1 MLLTVGKNDKP
12 HLQLLNNLLP
22 KNPSPKN
29 PEMAKLLK
37 NQPIYLNLMLAD
49 LRVVLLPLQINS
61 LELLG
66 MVSHKMSKITIFG
79 HNHFQKKFVSKFD
92 IFTKENSI
100 TIKVD
105 FRLK

>member
-37 NQPIYLNLMLAD
+37 NQPNQPIYLNLMLAD
-49 LRVVLLPLQINS
+49 LMAVLLPLLINL

-66 MVSHKMSKITIFG
+66 MVSHKISKITIFG
-79 HNHFQKKFVSKFD
+79 HNNF
-92 IFTKENSI
+92 
-100 TIKVD
+100 
-105 FRLK
+105 